1 MKNKRIFTIGS
12 KKIGEEALFF
22 IVEEGQ
28 ANLGDF
34 NKALGMIDATAKTGA
49 DAIEFQL
56 ARARDFYIKNNPGFQ
71 LYLKREFSE
80 TQHQELISH
89 AKEKGLEF
97 IVAALSHK
105 LVEPLTKAGCSGFNI
120 NASDLTN
127 PDIIDAVLDSG
138 LPFSLSLL
146 FAKEEE
152 IEWAIERI
160 QKNGRAKF
168 SLLHGQHTMASGEH
182 GVDLEH
188 TSLGYL
194 ASLHAKYQ
202 VPVGFIDHT
211 PFEWMPSVAVS
222 AGADVVTKHLVLSRS
237 EKGPDW
243 HIALEPEE
251 MKMAIALARAAKKS
265 INVKT
270 KVLAPGED
278 FDRSVMRRSVVAAKT
293 IPVGKV
299 IERSDIEFK
308 RPGNGL
314 DPSQYNKIL
323 GQVSSRQI
331 LRDEQ
336 IKISDF
342 KEI

>member
-1 MKNKRIFTIGS
+1 MRKKHIFTIGS
-12 KKIGEEALFF
+12 KKIGEEDLFF
-22 IVEEGQ
+22 IIEEGQ
-28 ANLGDF
+28 ANNGDF
-34 NKALGMIDATAKTGA
+34 NKALEMINAAAKTGA

-56 ARARDFYIKNNPGFQ
+56 ARASDFYIKNHPEFQ
-71 LYLKREFSE
+71 LYIKREFSE
-80 TQHQELISH
+80 AQHQELISC

-97 IVAALSHK
+97 IVAPLSHK

-127 PDIIDAVLDSG
+127 PDIIDAVFDSG

-152 IEWAIERI
+152 IEWAIARI
-160 QKNGRAKF
+160 QKKGKAKI
-168 SLLHGQHTMASGEH
+168 SLLHGQHTMASGEY
-182 GVDLEH
+182 GIDLEH

-222 AGADVVTKHLVLSRS
+222 AGADVITKHLALSRR

-243 HIALEPEE
+243 HICLEPEE
-251 MKMAIALARAAKKS
+251 MKRAIVLARAAKKS

-278 FDRSVMRRSVVAAKT
+278 FDRSVMRRSIVAAKT
-293 IPVGKV
+293 IPMGKV

-314 DPSQYNKIL
+314 DPSQYGEIL
-323 GQVSSRQI
+323 GRVSSQEI

-336 IKISDF
+336 VKVTDF